1 MDAISLEDPGSY
13 PLQPFSTTSTSGTSK
28 TRVSGDF
35 DTFNVGSAG
44 ELLLPPSEGIL
55 TPHRRSRELW
65 MRFSG
70 WRRGVFYCALKSL
83 GVLLI
88 NIILL
93 IWAMAGHGVE
103 DGYGL
108 LHTGSCKQAQT
119 ISTTLHV
126 LINLLSTVLLGVSNY
141 TMQCL
146 NSPTRDDVDRAHAEK
161 MWLDI
166 GIASWRNRKYMSRKK
181 LTLWWLLA
189 TSSVPLLFLYNSS
202 VFLDVGAQEYQAI
215 ITGDTFQELVKRVV
229 VRGITIGNDSEF
241 TRLSAQDCMNV
252 YDRPFVFGGGDVFI
266 IADENSTSF
275 AEATKVWSGVE
286 ESRLIQLG
294 KSMQWKTQDLSI
306 NASYTDT
313 DEYVEV
319 QSCYAKLRPETCKVR
334 FSRVLVLVII
344 ICNACKALCMLR
356 VAWGFADSPPLVTL
370 GDAIASFLD
379 NSDQTTNGLC
389 LASKE
394 DMQNGAWTEYQG
406 PQRWI
411 AKAETYSSV
420 VSIKVWAIINV
431 IFLLACA
438 TFLLISVVTAAAS
451 SGTVLGTG
459 IGFSVSSK
467 MAPSILPPVIAN
479 PGLWGTF
486 LNILLVN
493 TPQSLTSCLNLFYN
507 NLFTNMLIGAKWNA
521 LAYERQP
528 PRVTHPRGEQK
539 SRLYLSM
546 PYNYGIPVMFLS
558 GMLHWLISESFF
570 LVRITALQN
579 GKTVE
584 EHSISSMGYSA
595 LAFALAF
602 TCSCTMILFLDMTA
616 RRRYGPGIPLVA
628 SCSAAIS
635 AACHLPEGDKGASL
649 EAIQW
654 GVIGGAGISV
664 GSWRNSDEYFGHCG
678 FSSKLVAL
686 PIPGRWYAGIIGES
700 RKTKLD

>member
-1 MDAISLEDPGSY
+1 MPYSED
-13 PLQPFSTTSTSGTSK
+13 Q
-28 TRVSGDF
+28 R
-35 DTFNVGSAG
+35 N
-44 ELLLPPSEGIL
+44 L
-55 TPHRRSRELW
+55 TIKD
-65 MRFSG
+65 
-70 WRRGVFYCALKSL
+70 LK
-83 GVLLI
+83 LI
-88 NIILL
+88 
-93 IWAMAGHGVE
+93 
-103 DGYGL
+103 
-108 LHTGSCKQAQT
+108 
-119 ISTTLHV
+119 
-126 LINLLSTVLLGVSNY
+126 
-141 TMQCL
+141 
-146 NSPTRDDVDRAHAEK
+146 VDR
-161 MWLDI
+161 
-166 GIASWRNRKYMSRKK
+166 
-181 LTLWWLLA
+181 
-189 TSSVPLLFLYNSS
+189 YNSS

-215 ITGDTFQELVKRVV
+215 ITGDTLQELVKRVV
-229 VRGITIGNDSEF
+229 VRGITIGNNSEF
-241 TRLSAQDCMNV
+241 TRLSAQDCMDV

-266 IADENSTSF
+266 IADENSTGF

-334 FSRVLVLVII
+334 FSRILVLVII

-394 DMQNGAWTEYQG
+394 DMQNGAWTEYPG

-467 MAPSILPPVIAN
+467 MAPSILPPVITN

-486 LNILLVN
+486 LHILLVN

-507 NLFTNMLIGAKWNA
+507 NLFTNMLIGAEWNA
-521 LAYERQP
+521 ASYTSKRRAEKQTLPQHAIQLWNTGHVPFWNVTLANIRKLLPGPQHRFAERQDSG
-528 PRVTHPRGEQK
+528 RAFNIFHGLFYTGLC
-539 SRLYLSM
+539 SRIHMLLY
-546 PYNYGIPVMFLS
+546 Y
-558 GMLHWLISESFF
+558 
-570 LVRITALQN
+570 
-579 GKTVE
+579 
-584 EHSISSMGYSA
+584 
-595 LAFALAF
+595 
-602 TCSCTMILFLDMTA
+602 D
-616 RRRYGPGIPLVA
+616 
-628 SCSAAIS
+628 
-635 AACHLPEGDKGASL
+635 
-649 EAIQW
+649 
-654 GVIGGAGISV
+654 
-664 GSWRNSDEYFGHCG
+664 NS
-678 FSSKLVAL
+678 
-686 PIPGRWYAGIIGES
+686 P
-700 RKTKLD
+700 

>member
-44 ELLLPPSEGIL
+44 ELLLPPSEGLL

-65 MRFSG
+65 IRFSG
-70 WRRGVFYCALKSL
+70 WRRGVFYYALTSL
-83 GVLLI
+83 GVPLI

-93 IWAMAGHGVE
+93 IWAMAGHGVK

-108 LHTGSCKQAQT
+108 LHTGSYKQAQT

-126 LINLLSTVLLGVSNY
+126 LINLLSTVLLGASNY
-141 TMQCL
+141 TMQ
-146 NSPTRDDVDRAHAEK
+146 
-161 MWLDI
+161 
-166 GIASWRNRKYMSRKK
+166 
-181 LTLWWLLA
+181 
-189 TSSVPLLFLYNSS
+189 YNSS

-334 FSRVLVLVII
+334 FSRILVLVII

-459 IGFSVSSK
+459 IGFSVFSK

-507 NLFTNMLIGAKWNA
+507 NLFTNMLTGAEWNA

-528 PRVTHPRGEQK
+528 LRVTHPRGEQK

-635 AACHLPEGDKGASL
+635 AACHLPEGDKEASL

-664 GSWRNSDEYFGHCG
+664 GSWRNSDEYFGNCG
-678 FSSKLVAL
+678 FSSKLVAP

-700 RKTKLD
+700 GKTKLD